1 MSQVSPVDEASSE
14 DEQADD
20 DFGTFEGVL
29 PVLQSTA
36 LANAL
41 GIPLNHRDSKMHR
54 DEMAEF
60 LEEIAERRNELGN
73 RGDFRKWYM
82 HAVAER

>member
-54 DEMAEF
+54 DEMAG
-60 LEEIAERRNELGN
+60 IPGRNCRKTERTGKPR
-73 RGDFRKWYM
+73 
-82 HAVAER
+82 